1 MEHETLEDQLRR
13 ATRNFTTRLPEDQVL
28 TLGRDLARELARA
41 HAESPPRFPELDPGL
56 VAIEDGR
63 PRLSGTRPG
72 GEASEDLFRLGAL
85 LHWLATGERPQV
97 SWRLDGPPPVTM
109 SSLPRRAVL
118 QVLAAPRP
126 AHRYA
131 TAAEAVQALEHVL
144 EASPQAPSPWPMFRG
159 DPERTGRQTG
169 PAAAVT
175 GLAPLWQARVG
186 AVLSSAV
193 VTADLVLVPT
203 ADGRLLFLDRAHGRR
218 VHEVRLGSAAE
229 SSPALAE
236 GTAHVGNDDGELV
249 GVDVGRGEERYRLK
263 LGQLVRSSPLP
274 LPNGPV
280 VVGVVEGK
288 SAGALVA
295 LDPAKGKP
303 LWVRKLGAVF
313 SSPARAGAH
322 LLVGSDDGSLHAVTA
337 DKGTLTW
344 SQAVG
349 GKVRAT
355 PAVAGDLAVVGGF
368 DGRVLAVR
376 VADGTVAWKA
386 EVGHALYSSPC
397 LAGELV
403 VFGCHEGHVHALD
416 ARTGV
421 ARFEAATRGPVISSP
436 VALGA
441 GSAFLAASTDG
452 ALYVLDAGG
461 RVLQRTPLAHSVQ
474 SSPALA
480 ADVAFLGSS
489 EGVHAV
495 RLTP

>member
-1 MEHETLEDQLRR
+1 MEQETLEDQLRR
-13 ATRNFTTRLPEDQVL
+13 ATRNFTTRLPEEQVL

-41 HAESPPRFPELDPGL
+41 HGETPSRYPELDPGQIL
-56 VAIEDGR
+56 MEEGK
-63 PRLSGTRPG
+63 PRLTGTRAG
-72 GEASEDLFRLGAL
+72 GEAGEDLFRLGAL
-85 LHWLATGERPQV
+85 LQWLATGDRPQV
-97 SWRLDGPPPVTM
+97 SWRLDGPPPVSLST
-109 SSLPRRAVL
+109 LPRRAVL

-131 TAAEAVQALEHVL
+131 TAAEAVQALEDVL
-144 EASPQAPSPWPMFRG
+144 QASPQSPPPWPMFRG
-159 DPERTGRQTG
+159 EPERRGRASG
-169 PAAAVT
+169 PATVGGVT
-175 GLAPLWQARVG
+175 PFWQARVG

-193 VTADLVLVPT
+193 VTTDLVLVST

-218 VHEVRLGSAAE
+218 VHEVKLGSAAE

-236 GTAHVGNDDGELV
+236 GVAHVGNDDGELV
-249 GVDVGRGEERYRLK
+249 GVDVGHGEERYRLK

-288 SAGALVA
+288 SAGSLVA

-313 SSPARAGAH
+313 SSPARAGSL
-322 LLVGSDDGSLHAVTA
+322 LLVGSDDGSLHAVSA
-337 DKGTLTW
+337 DKGTPAW

-376 VADGTVAWKA
+376 VADGSIAWKA

-397 LAGELV
+397 VTDELV
-403 VFGCHEGHVHALD
+403 AFGCHEGHVHALD
-416 ARTGV
+416 AKTGQ

-441 GSAFLAASTDG
+441 SLLAASTDG
-452 ALYVLDAGG
+452 ALYVLDLGG

-480 ADVAFLGSS
+480 GDLAFLGSS

-495 RLTP
+495 RLTA